1 MNMESNFDD
10 TMFEVDEFD
19 ETPTPS
25 NLETDPKPEKTDN
38 QETDSTPPSE
48 GDQEDDL
55 TTEVLRLRGI
65 SNPDKIKFE
74 DESGAVTERSWD
86 SLTKEEQINIL
97 ADQREHQETNNELAE
112 DEIDLI
118 NAIRNSGMSVQDY
131 MQTITP
137 QINQPQDTNQFD
149 AMSDEDLYAFDI
161 LNKVG
166 NDNITDEELDAAL
179 EAAKANE
186 TLFKKTV
193 DGLRQQYNRLQEE
206 QKQNIANQQQAAAQ
220 QRYQAF
226 ANVVNNQIDN
236 FNSFAGQPIQLSN
249 QDKDNLSEF
258 MLALDEDGSSALG
271 KALQD
276 PKLLTKAA
284 FWLLNEQELIAELQ
298 KQQQDA
304 YTRGYNA
311 GKGDILNKSKFVFKP
326 TKQTRRGS
334 YSSPPPHSTQRCF
347 TCHCYWAWAF

>member
-10 TMFEVDEFD
+10 SMFDVDEFD
-19 ETPTPS
+19 ETPTQEKQEP
-25 NLETDPKPEKTDN
+25 DPKPEKTGN
-38 QETDSTPPSE
+38 QETNSTPPSE

-55 TTEVLRLRGI
+55 TTEVLKLRGI

-97 ADQREHQETNNELAE
+97 ADQREHQETNNDLAE
-112 DEIDLI
+112 DEADLI
-118 NAIRNSGMSVQDY
+118 NAIRNSGMSVQEY

-206 QKQNIANQQQAAAQ
+206 QKQNIANQQQTAAQ

-276 PKLLTKAA
+276 PRLLTKAA
-284 FWLLNEQELIAELQ
+284 FWLLNEQDLIAELQ

-326 TKQTRRGS
+326 TKQATS
-334 YSSPPPHSTQRCF
+334 KKDESIWDSDD
-347 TCHCYWAWAF
+347 WD

>member
-19 ETPTPS
+19 ETPTQEKQEP
-25 NLETDPKPEKTDN
+25 DPKPEKEGN
-38 QETDSTPPSE
+38 QETNPPSKE
-48 GDQEDDL
+48 DQEDDL
-55 TTEVLRLRGI
+55 TTEVLKLRGI

-74 DESGAVTERSWD
+74 DESGAITERSWD

-97 ADQREHQETNNELAE
+97 ADQREDQGTNNDLAE
-112 DEIDLI
+112 DEIELI

-131 MQTITP
+131 IQTITP

-149 AMSDEDLYAFDI
+149 TMSDEDLYAFDI

-193 DGLRQQYNRLQEE
+193 EGLRQQYNRLQEE
-206 QKQNIANQQQAAAQ
+206 QKQNIANQQQAVAQ

-276 PKLLTKAA
+276 PRLLTKAA

-326 TKQTRRGS
+326 AKQTTS
-334 YSSPPPHSTQRCF
+334 KKDESIWDSDD
-347 TCHCYWAWAF
+347 WD

>member
-19 ETPTPS
+19 ETPTPEKQES
-25 NLETDPKPEKTDN
+25 DPKPEKEGN
-38 QETDSTPPSE
+38 QETTPPSE

-55 TTEVLRLRGI
+55 TTEVLKLRGI

-74 DESGAVTERSWD
+74 DESGAITERSWD

-97 ADQREHQETNNELAE
+97 ADQREHQETNNDLAE
-112 DEIDLI
+112 DEIELI
-118 NAIRNSGMSVQDY
+118 NTIRNSGMSVQDY

-193 DGLRQQYNRLQEE
+193 EGLRQQYNRLQEE

-284 FWLLNEQELIAELQ
+284 FWLLNEQELIVELQ

-326 TKQTRRGS
+326 TKQTTS
-334 YSSPPPHSTQRCF
+334 KKDESIWDSDD
-347 TCHCYWAWAF
+347 WD

>member
-10 TMFEVDEFD
+10 TMFDVDEFE
-19 ETPTPS
+19 ETPTQEKQEP
-25 NLETDPKPEKTDN
+25 DPKPDKEDGP
-38 QETDSTPPSE
+38 DSTPPSE

-55 TTEVLRLRGI
+55 TTEVLKLRGI

-97 ADQREHQETNNELAE
+97 ADQREHQETNNDLAE

-149 AMSDEDLYAFDI
+149 SMSDEDLYAFDI

-284 FWLLNEQELIAELQ
+284 FWLLNEQDLIAELQ

-326 TKQTRRGS
+326 TKQATS
-334 YSSPPPHSTQRCF
+334 KKDESIWDSDD
-347 TCHCYWAWAF
+347 WD

>member
-1 MNMESNFDD
+1 MESNFDD

-19 ETPTPS
+19 ETPTSEKQEP
-25 NLETDPKPEKTDN
+25 DPKPEKEGN
-38 QETDSTPPSE
+38 QETTPPSE

-55 TTEVLRLRGI
+55 TTEVLKLRGI

-97 ADQREHQETNNELAE
+97 ADQREDQGTNNDLAE
-112 DEIDLI
+112 DEIELI

-131 MQTITP
+131 IQTITP

-193 DGLRQQYNRLQEE
+193 EGLRQQYNRLQEE
-206 QKQNIANQQQAAAQ
+206 QKQNIANQQQAAAR

-236 FNSFAGQPIQLSN
+236 FDS
-249 QDKDNLSEF
+249 
-258 MLALDEDGSSALG
+258 
-271 KALQD
+271 
-276 PKLLTKAA
+276 
-284 FWLLNEQELIAELQ
+284 
-298 KQQQDA
+298 
-304 YTRGYNA
+304 
-311 GKGDILNKSKFVFKP
+311 FVFVLLVI
-326 TKQTRRGS
+326 
-334 YSSPPPHSTQRCF
+334 Y
-347 TCHCYWAWAF
+347 YIVV

>member
-1 MNMESNFDD
+1 MDNFDD
-10 TMFEVDEFD
+10 AMYEEDEFAE
-19 ETPTPS
+19 ETVNPS
-25 NLETDPKPEKTDN
+25 QSSSDPPQSGDN
-38 QETDSTPPSE
+38 QPPVSEPPSQPNQQAN
-48 GDQEDDL
+48 QEDDI
-55 TTEVLRLRGI
+55 TAEVLRLKGI
-65 SNPDKIKFE
+65 NDPNKIKFE
-74 DESGAVTERSWD
+74 DTSGAVIERAWD
-86 SLTKEEQINIL
+86 SLSRDEQIRILGDVKEEAP
-97 ADQREHQETNNELAE
+97 ADIHDQL
-112 DEIDLI
+112 DDSEIDLI
-118 NAIRNSGMSVQDY
+118 NSIRNSGMSVQDY
-131 MQTITP
+131 IQTITP

-166 NDNITDEELDAAL
+166 NDNITDEELDDAL

-193 DGLRQQYNRLQEE
+193 EGLRQQYNRLQEE
-206 QKQNIANQQQAAAQ
+206 QKQNIANQQQAVAQ

-276 PKLLTKAA
+276 PRLLTKAA

-326 TKQTRRGS
+326 TKQTTS
-334 YSSPPPHSTQRCF
+334 KKDESIWDSDD
-347 TCHCYWAWAF
+347 WD

>member
-19 ETPTPS
+19 ETSTQEKQEP
-25 NLETDPKPEKTDN
+25 DPKPEKTGN
-38 QETDSTPPSE
+38 QDTTPQSE

-55 TTEVLRLRGI
+55 TTEVLKLRGI
-65 SNPDKIKFE
+65 NNPDKIKFE
-74 DESGAVTERSWD
+74 DESGAITERSWD

-97 ADQREHQETNNELAE
+97 ADQREHQETNNDLAE
-112 DEIDLI
+112 DEINLI

-276 PKLLTKAA
+276 PCLLTKAA

-326 TKQTRRGS
+326 AKQTAS
-334 YSSPPPHSTQRCF
+334 KKDESIWDSDD
-347 TCHCYWAWAF
+347 WD

>member
-19 ETPTPS
+19 ETPTP
-25 NLETDPKPEKTDN
+25 EKQEPDPKLEKEGN
-38 QETDSTPPSE
+38 QETNPPSE

-55 TTEVLRLRGI
+55 TTEVLKLRGI

-74 DESGAVTERSWD
+74 DESGAITERSWD

-97 ADQREHQETNNELAE
+97 ADQREDQGTNNDLAE
-112 DEIDLI
+112 DEIELI

-131 MQTITP
+131 IQTITP

-166 NDNITDEELDAAL
+166 NDNITDEELDDAL

-193 DGLRQQYNRLQEE
+193 EGLRQQYNRLQEE
-206 QKQNIANQQQAAAQ
+206 QKQNIANQQQAVAQ

-276 PKLLTKAA
+276 PRLLTKAA

-326 TKQTRRGS
+326 TKQATS
-334 YSSPPPHSTQRCF
+334 KKDESIWDSDD
-347 TCHCYWAWAF
+347 WD

>member
-19 ETPTPS
+19 ETPTQEKQEP
-25 NLETDPKPEKTDN
+25 DPKPEKEGN
-38 QETDSTPPSE
+38 QETNPPSKE
-48 GDQEDDL
+48 DQEDDL
-55 TTEVLRLRGI
+55 TTEVLKLRGI

-74 DESGAVTERSWD
+74 DESGAITERSWD

-97 ADQREHQETNNELAE
+97 ADQREDQGTNNDLAE
-112 DEIDLI
+112 DEIELI

-131 MQTITP
+131 IQTITP

-206 QKQNIANQQQAAAQ
+206 QKQNIANQQQAVAQ

-276 PKLLTKAA
+276 PRLLTKAA

-326 TKQTRRGS
+326 TKQATS
-334 YSSPPPHSTQRCF
+334 KKDESIWDSDD
-347 TCHCYWAWAF
+347 WD

>member
-19 ETPTPS
+19 ETPTP
-25 NLETDPKPEKTDN
+25 EKQEPDPKPEKEGN
-38 QETDSTPPSE
+38 QETDLPSE

-55 TTEVLRLRGI
+55 TTEVLKLRGI

-74 DESGAVTERSWD
+74 DESGAITERSWD

-97 ADQREHQETNNELAE
+97 ADQREDQGTNNDLAE
-112 DEIDLI
+112 DEIELI
-118 NAIRNSGMSVQDY
+118 NSIRNSGMSVQDY
-131 MQTITP
+131 IQTITP

-149 AMSDEDLYAFDI
+149 TMSDEDLYAFDI

-193 DGLRQQYNRLQEE
+193 EGLRQQYNRLQEE
-206 QKQNIANQQQAAAQ
+206 QKQNIANQQQAVAQ

-276 PKLLTKAA
+276 PRLLTKAA

-326 TKQTRRGS
+326 AKQTTS
-334 YSSPPPHSTQRCF
+334 KKDESIWDSDD
-347 TCHCYWAWAF
+347 WD

>member
-19 ETPTPS
+19 ETPTP
-25 NLETDPKPEKTDN
+25 EKQEPDPKPEKEGN
-38 QETDSTPPSE
+38 QETTPPSE

-55 TTEVLRLRGI
+55 TTEVLKLRGI

-74 DESGAVTERSWD
+74 DESGAITERSWD

-149 AMSDEDLYAFDI
+149 TMSDEDLYAFDI

-326 TKQTRRGS
+326 TKQATS
-334 YSSPPPHSTQRCF
+334 KKDESIWDSDD
-347 TCHCYWAWAF
+347 WD

>member
-19 ETPTPS
+19 EKPTP
-25 NLETDPKPEKTDN
+25 NNPETDPKPEKTGN

-55 TTEVLRLRGI
+55 TTEVLKLRGI

-97 ADQREHQETNNELAE
+97 ADQREHQETNNDLAE
-112 DEIDLI
+112 DEANLI
-118 NAIRNSGMSVQDY
+118 NAIRNSGMSVQEY

-276 PKLLTKAA
+276 PRLLTKAA
-284 FWLLNEQELIAELQ
+284 FWLLNEQDLIAELQ

-326 TKQTRRGS
+326 TKQTTS
-334 YSSPPPHSTQRCF
+334 KKDESIWDSDD
-347 TCHCYWAWAF
+347 WD

>member
-10 TMFEVDEFD
+10 SMFDVDEFD
-19 ETPTPS
+19 ETPTQEKQE
-25 NLETDPKPEKTDN
+25 LDPKPEKTGN

-97 ADQREHQETNNELAE
+97 ADQREHQETNNDLAE
-112 DEIDLI
+112 DEADLI

-276 PKLLTKAA
+276 PRLLTKAA
-284 FWLLNEQELIAELQ
+284 FWLLNEQDLIAELQ

-326 TKQTRRGS
+326 TKQATS
-334 YSSPPPHSTQRCF
+334 KKDESIWDSDD
-347 TCHCYWAWAF
+347 WD

>member
-10 TMFEVDEFD
+10 SMFDVDEFD
-19 ETPTPS
+19 ETPTQEKQEP
-25 NLETDPKPEKTDN
+25 DPKPEKTGN

-97 ADQREHQETNNELAE
+97 ADQREHQETNNDLAE
-112 DEIDLI
+112 DEADLI

-284 FWLLNEQELIAELQ
+284 FWLLNEQDLIAELQ

-326 TKQTRRGS
+326 TKQATS
-334 YSSPPPHSTQRCF
+334 KKDESIWDSDD
-347 TCHCYWAWAF
+347 WD

>member
-10 TMFEVDEFD
+10 SMFDVDEFD
-19 ETPTPS
+19 ETPTQEKQEP
-25 NLETDPKPEKTDN
+25 DPKPEKTGN

-55 TTEVLRLRGI
+55 TTEVLKLRGI

-97 ADQREHQETNNELAE
+97 ADQREHQETNNDLAE

-166 NDNITDEELDAAL
+166 DDNITDEELDAAL

-284 FWLLNEQELIAELQ
+284 FWLLNEQDLIAELQ

-326 TKQTRRGS
+326 TKPTTS
-334 YSSPPPHSTQRCF
+334 KKDESIWDSDD
-347 TCHCYWAWAF
+347 WD

>member
-10 TMFEVDEFD
+10 SMFDVDEFD
-19 ETPTPS
+19 ETPTQEKQEP
-25 NLETDPKPEKTDN
+25 DPKPEKTGN
-38 QETDSTPPSE
+38 QETNSTPPSE

-55 TTEVLRLRGI
+55 TTEVLKLRGI

-97 ADQREHQETNNELAE
+97 ADQREHQETNNDLAE
-112 DEIDLI
+112 DEADLI
-118 NAIRNSGMSVQDY
+118 NAIRNSGMSVQEY

-276 PKLLTKAA
+276 PRLLTKAA
-284 FWLLNEQELIAELQ
+284 FWLLNEQDLIAELQ

-326 TKQTRRGS
+326 TKQATS
-334 YSSPPPHSTQRCF
+334 KKDESIWDSDD
-347 TCHCYWAWAF
+347 WD

>member
-10 TMFEVDEFD
+10 SMFDVDEFD
-19 ETPTPS
+19 ETPTQEKQEP
-25 NLETDPKPEKTDN
+25 DPKPEKTGN
-38 QETDSTPPSE
+38 QEIDPTPPNE

-55 TTEVLRLRGI
+55 TTEVLKLRGI

-97 ADQREHQETNNELAE
+97 ADQREHQETNNDLAE
-112 DEIDLI
+112 DEADLI
-118 NAIRNSGMSVQDY
+118 NAIRNSGMSVQEY

-326 TKQTRRGS
+326 TKQATS
-334 YSSPPPHSTQRCF
+334 KKDESIWDSDD
-347 TCHCYWAWAF
+347 WN

>member
-10 TMFEVDEFD
+10 SMFDVDEFD
-19 ETPTPS
+19 ETPTQEKQEP
-25 NLETDPKPEKTDN
+25 DPKPEKEGN
-38 QETDSTPPSE
+38 QETTPPSE

-55 TTEVLRLRGI
+55 TTEVLKLRGI

-74 DESGAVTERSWD
+74 DESGAITERSWD

-97 ADQREHQETNNELAE
+97 ADQREHQETNNDLAE

-326 TKQTRRGS
+326 AKQTTS
-334 YSSPPPHSTQRCF
+334 KKDESIWDSDD
-347 TCHCYWAWAF
+347 WD

>member
-19 ETPTPS
+19 ETPTP
-25 NLETDPKPEKTDN
+25 EKQEPDPKPEKEGN
-38 QETDSTPPSE
+38 QETDPPSE

-55 TTEVLRLRGI
+55 TTEVLKLRGI
-65 SNPDKIKFE
+65 SNPDKIKFQ
-74 DESGAVTERSWD
+74 DESGAITERSWD

-149 AMSDEDLYAFDI
+149 TMSDEDLYAFDI

-220 QRYQAF
+220 QRYQTF
-226 ANVVNNQIDN
+226 ANVINNQIDN

-326 TKQTRRGS
+326 TKQTTS
-334 YSSPPPHSTQRCF
+334 KKDESIWDSDD
-347 TCHCYWAWAF
+347 WD

>member
-19 ETPTPS
+19 ETPTQEKQE
-25 NLETDPKPEKTDN
+25 LDPKPEKEGN
-38 QETDSTPPSE
+38 QETTPPSE

-55 TTEVLRLRGI
+55 TTEVLKLRGI
-65 SNPDKIKFE
+65 SNLDKIKFE
-74 DESGAVTERSWD
+74 DESGAITERSWD

-97 ADQREHQETNNELAE
+97 ADSREHQETNNDLAE

-118 NAIRNSGMSVQDY
+118 NSIRNSGMSVQDY
-131 MQTITP
+131 IQTITP

-149 AMSDEDLYAFDI
+149 TMSDEDLYAFDI

-193 DGLRQQYNRLQEE
+193 EGLRQQYNRLQEE

-326 TKQTRRGS
+326 TKQATS
-334 YSSPPPHSTQRCF
+334 KKDESIWDSDD
-347 TCHCYWAWAF
+347 WD

>member
-19 ETPTPS
+19 ETPTQEKQEP
-25 NLETDPKPEKTDN
+25 DPKPKKTGN
-38 QETDSTPPSE
+38 QDTTPQSE

-55 TTEVLRLRGI
+55 TTEVLKLRGI
-65 SNPDKIKFE
+65 NNPDKIKFE
-74 DESGAVTERSWD
+74 DESGAITERSWD

-97 ADQREHQETNNELAE
+97 ADQREHQETNNDLAE

-137 QINQPQDTNQFD
+137 QINQPQATNQFD

-276 PKLLTKAA
+276 PRLLTKAA

-326 TKQTRRGS
+326 AKQTTS
-334 YSSPPPHSTQRCF
+334 KKDESIWDSDD
-347 TCHCYWAWAF
+347 WD

>member
-38 QETDSTPPSE
+38 QETDSTPPSK

-326 TKQTRRGS
+326 TKQATS
-334 YSSPPPHSTQRCF
+334 KKDESIWDSDD
-347 TCHCYWAWAF
+347 WD

>member
-19 ETPTPS
+19 ETPTQEKQEP
-25 NLETDPKPEKTDN
+25 DPKPEKEGN
-38 QETDSTPPSE
+38 QDTTPPSE

-55 TTEVLRLRGI
+55 TTEVLKLRGI
-65 SNPDKIKFE
+65 NNPDKIKFE
-74 DESGAVTERSWD
+74 DESGAITERSWD

-97 ADQREHQETNNELAE
+97 ADQREHQETNNDLAE

-258 MLALDEDGSSALG
+258 MLALDKDGSSALG

-276 PKLLTKAA
+276 PRLLTKAA

-326 TKQTRRGS
+326 AKQTTS
-334 YSSPPPHSTQRCF
+334 KKDESIWDSDD
-347 TCHCYWAWAF
+347 WD

>member
-19 ETPTPS
+19 ETPIQEKQEP
-25 NLETDPKPEKTDN
+25 DPKPEKIGN
-38 QETDSTPPSE
+38 QETTPPSE

-55 TTEVLRLRGI
+55 TTEVLKLRGI
-65 SNPDKIKFE
+65 SNPDKIKFQ
-74 DESGAVTERSWD
+74 DESGAITERSWD

-97 ADQREHQETNNELAE
+97 ADQREDQGTNNDLAE
-112 DEIDLI
+112 DEIELI
-118 NAIRNSGMSVQDY
+118 NSIRNSGMSVQDY
-131 MQTITP
+131 IQTITP

-149 AMSDEDLYAFDI
+149 TMSDEDLYAFDI

-193 DGLRQQYNRLQEE
+193 EGLRQQYNRLQEE

-276 PKLLTKAA
+276 PRLLTKAA

-326 TKQTRRGS
+326 TKQATS
-334 YSSPPPHSTQRCF
+334 KKDESIWDSDD
-347 TCHCYWAWAF
+347 WD

>member
-10 TMFEVDEFD
+10 SMFDVDEFD
-19 ETPTPS
+19 ETPTQEKQEP
-25 NLETDPKPEKTDN
+25 DPKPEKTGN

-97 ADQREHQETNNELAE
+97 ADQREHQETNNDLAE
-112 DEIDLI
+112 DEVDLI

-326 TKQTRRGS
+326 TKQATS
-334 YSSPPPHSTQRCF
+334 KKDESIWDSDD
-347 TCHCYWAWAF
+347 WN

>member
-10 TMFEVDEFD
+10 SMFDVDEFD
-19 ETPTPS
+19 ETPTQEKQEP
-25 NLETDPKPEKTDN
+25 DPKPEKTGN

-65 SNPDKIKFE
+65 RNPDKIKFE

-97 ADQREHQETNNELAE
+97 ADQREHQETNNDLAE
-112 DEIDLI
+112 DEADLI
-118 NAIRNSGMSVQDY
+118 NAIRNSGMSVQEY

-276 PKLLTKAA
+276 PRLLTKAA
-284 FWLLNEQELIAELQ
+284 FWLLNEQDLIAELQ

-326 TKQTRRGS
+326 TKQATS
-334 YSSPPPHSTQRCF
+334 KKDESIWDSDD
-347 TCHCYWAWAF
+347 WD

>member
-10 TMFEVDEFD
+10 TMFEVGEFD
-19 ETPTPS
+19 EKPTPD
-25 NLETDPKPEKTDN
+25 NPETDPKPEKTGN

-48 GDQEDDL
+48 EDQEDDL
-55 TTEVLRLRGI
+55 TTEVLKLRGI

-97 ADQREHQETNNELAE
+97 ADQREHQETNNDLAE

-284 FWLLNEQELIAELQ
+284 FWLLNEQDLIAELQ

-326 TKQTRRGS
+326 TKQTTS
-334 YSSPPPHSTQRCF
+334 KKDESIWDSDD
-347 TCHCYWAWAF
+347 WD

>member
-19 ETPTPS
+19 ETPTP
-25 NLETDPKPEKTDN
+25 EKQEPDPKPEKEGN
-38 QETDSTPPSE
+38 QETTPPSE

-55 TTEVLRLRGI
+55 TTEVLKLRGI

-74 DESGAVTERSWD
+74 DESGAITERSWD

-97 ADQREHQETNNELAE
+97 ADQREHQETTNELAE

-131 MQTITP
+131 MRTITP

-149 AMSDEDLYAFDI
+149 TMSDEDLYAFDI

-226 ANVVNNQIDN
+226 ANVINNQIDN

-258 MLALDEDGSSALG
+258 MLALDEDGSSGLG

-326 TKQTRRGS
+326 TKPTTS
-334 YSSPPPHSTQRCF
+334 KKDESIWDSDD
-347 TCHCYWAWAF
+347 WD

>member
-10 TMFEVDEFD
+10 SMFDVDEFD
-19 ETPTPS
+19 ETPTQEKQEP
-25 NLETDPKPEKTDN
+25 DPKPEKTGN

-55 TTEVLRLRGI
+55 TTEVLKLRGI

-97 ADQREHQETNNELAE
+97 ADQREHQEANNELAE

-118 NAIRNSGMSVQDY
+118 NTIRNSGMSVQDY

-137 QINQPQDTNQFD
+137 QINQPQETNQFD

-284 FWLLNEQELIAELQ
+284 FWLLNEQDLIAELQ

-326 TKQTRRGS
+326 AKPATSKKDES
-334 YSSPPPHSTQRCF
+334 IWDSDD
-347 TCHCYWAWAF
+347 WD

>member
-19 ETPTPS
+19 ETPTQEKQEP
-25 NLETDPKPEKTDN
+25 DPKPEKEGN
-38 QETDSTPPSE
+38 QDTTPPSE

-55 TTEVLRLRGI
+55 TTEVLKLRGI
-65 SNPDKIKFE
+65 NNPDKIKFE
-74 DESGAVTERSWD
+74 DESGAITERSWD

-97 ADQREHQETNNELAE
+97 ADQREHQETNNDLAE

-118 NAIRNSGMSVQDY
+118 NAIRNSGMSVKDY

-276 PKLLTKAA
+276 PRLLTKAA

-326 TKQTRRGS
+326 AKQTTS
-334 YSSPPPHSTQRCF
+334 KKDESIWDSDD
-347 TCHCYWAWAF
+347 WD

>member
-1 MNMESNFDD
+1 MSMESNFDD
-10 TMFEVDEFD
+10 TMFEVDEFE
-19 ETPTPS
+19 ETPTP
-25 NLETDPKPEKTDN
+25 NNQETDPKPEKTGN

-55 TTEVLRLRGI
+55 TTEVLKLRGI

-97 ADQREHQETNNELAE
+97 ADQREHQETNNDLAE
-112 DEIDLI
+112 DEVELI
-118 NAIRNSGMSVQDY
+118 NTIRNSGMSVQDY

-166 NDNITDEELDAAL
+166 NDNITDEELDAAI

-284 FWLLNEQELIAELQ
+284 FWLLNEQDLIAELQ

-326 TKQTRRGS
+326 TKQVTS
-334 YSSPPPHSTQRCF
+334 KKDESIWDSDD
-347 TCHCYWAWAF
+347 WD

>member
-19 ETPTPS
+19 ETPTP
-25 NLETDPKPEKTDN
+25 EKQEPDPKPEKEGN
-38 QETDSTPPSE
+38 QETTPPSE

-55 TTEVLRLRGI
+55 TTEVLKLRGI

-74 DESGAVTERSWD
+74 DESGAITERSWD

-97 ADQREHQETNNELAE
+97 ADQREHQETNNDLAE
-112 DEIDLI
+112 DEIELI
-118 NAIRNSGMSVQDY
+118 NTIRNSGMSVQDY

-193 DGLRQQYNRLQEE
+193 EGLRQQYNRLQEE

-276 PKLLTKAA
+276 PRLLTKAA

-326 TKQTRRGS
+326 TKQATS
-334 YSSPPPHSTQRCF
+334 KKDESIWDSDD
-347 TCHCYWAWAF
+347 WD

>member
-19 ETPTPS
+19 ETPTQEKQEP
-25 NLETDPKPEKTDN
+25 DPKPEKEGN
-38 QETDSTPPSE
+38 QETTPPSE
-48 GDQEDDL
+48 EDQEDDL
-55 TTEVLRLRGI
+55 TTEVLKLRGI

-74 DESGAVTERSWD
+74 DESGAITERSWD

-97 ADQREHQETNNELAE
+97 ADQREHQETNNDLAE

-193 DGLRQQYNRLQEE
+193 EGLRQQYNRLQEE

-276 PKLLTKAA
+276 PRLLTKAA

-326 TKQTRRGS
+326 TKQATS
-334 YSSPPPHSTQRCF
+334 KKDESIWDSDD
-347 TCHCYWAWAF
+347 WD

>member
-1 MNMESNFDD
+1 MNMKSNFDD
-10 TMFEVDEFD
+10 SMFDVDEFD
-19 ETPTPS
+19 ETPTQEKQEP
-25 NLETDPKPEKTDN
+25 DPKPEKTGN

-97 ADQREHQETNNELAE
+97 ADQREHQETNNDLAE
-112 DEIDLI
+112 DEADLI

-166 NDNITDEELDAAL
+166 NDNITDGELDAAL

-284 FWLLNEQELIAELQ
+284 FWLLNEQDLIAELQ

-326 TKQTRRGS
+326 TKQATS
-334 YSSPPPHSTQRCF
+334 KKDESIWDSDD
-347 TCHCYWAWAF
+347 WD

>member
-1 MNMESNFDD
+1 MESNFDD

-19 ETPTPS
+19 ENPTPE
-25 NLETDPKPEKTDN
+25 NLETDPKPEKTGN
-38 QETDSTPPSE
+38 QDTDSTPPSK

-55 TTEVLRLRGI
+55 TTEVLKLRGI

-97 ADQREHQETNNELAE
+97 ADQREHQETNNDLAE
-112 DEIDLI
+112 DEIELI
-118 NAIRNSGMSVQDY
+118 NSIRNSGMSVQDY

-161 LNKVG
+161 LSKVG

-193 DGLRQQYNRLQEE
+193 EGLRQQYNRLQEE

-326 TKQTRRGS
+326 TKQATS
-334 YSSPPPHSTQRCF
+334 KKDESIWDSDD
-347 TCHCYWAWAF
+347 WN

>member
-19 ETPTPS
+19 EKPTP
-25 NLETDPKPEKTDN
+25 NNPETDPKPEKTGN

-55 TTEVLRLRGI
+55 TTEVLKLRGI

-97 ADQREHQETNNELAE
+97 ADQREHQETNNDLAE
-112 DEIDLI
+112 DEADLI

-276 PKLLTKAA
+276 PRLLTKAA
-284 FWLLNEQELIAELQ
+284 FWLLNEQDLIAELQ

-326 TKQTRRGS
+326 TKQVTS
-334 YSSPPPHSTQRCF
+334 KKDESIWDSDD
-347 TCHCYWAWAF
+347 WD

>member
-10 TMFEVDEFD
+10 SMFDVDEFD
-19 ETPTPS
+19 ETPTQEKQEP
-25 NLETDPKPEKTDN
+25 DPKPEKTGN

-97 ADQREHQETNNELAE
+97 ADQREHQETNNDLAE
-112 DEIDLI
+112 DEADLI

-236 FNSFAGQPIQLSN
+236 FNSFAGQPIQLSD

-284 FWLLNEQELIAELQ
+284 FWLLNEQDLIAELQ

-326 TKQTRRGS
+326 TKQATRKKDES
-334 YSSPPPHSTQRCF
+334 IWDSDD
-347 TCHCYWAWAF
+347 WD

>member
-1 MNMESNFDD
+1 MSMESNFDD
-10 TMFEVDEFD
+10 TMFEVDEFE
-19 ETPTPS
+19 ETPTP
-25 NLETDPKPEKTDN
+25 NNQETDPKPEKTGN

-55 TTEVLRLRGI
+55 TTEVLKLRGI

-118 NAIRNSGMSVQDY
+118 NTIRNSGMSVQDY

-137 QINQPQDTNQFD
+137 QINQPQETNQFD

-284 FWLLNEQELIAELQ
+284 FWLLNEQDLIAELQ

-326 TKQTRRGS
+326 TKPATS
-334 YSSPPPHSTQRCF
+334 KKDESIWDSDD
-347 TCHCYWAWAF
+347 WD

>member
-1 MNMESNFDD
+1 MESNFDD

-19 ETPTPS
+19 ETPTQEKQEP
-25 NLETDPKPEKTDN
+25 DPKPEKEGN
-38 QETDSTPPSE
+38 QETPPPSE

-55 TTEVLRLRGI
+55 TTEVLKLRGI

-74 DESGAVTERSWD
+74 DESGAITERSWD

-97 ADQREHQETNNELAE
+97 ADQREHQETNNDLAE

-131 MQTITP
+131 IQTITP

-193 DGLRQQYNRLQEE
+193 EGLRQQYNRLQEE
-206 QKQNIANQQQAAAQ
+206 QKQNIANQQQAVAQ

-276 PKLLTKAA
+276 PRLLTKAA

-326 TKQTRRGS
+326 TKQATS
-334 YSSPPPHSTQRCF
+334 KKDESIWDSDD
-347 TCHCYWAWAF
+347 WD